1 MTMDRVVQRVN
12 TIADGSTPERDKAMP
27 YLVAIL
33 DTEIAALI
41 RRDRN
46 GESGLLRSLG
56 YVDIAEAIDS

>member
-1 MTMDRVVQRVN
+1 MDRVVQRVN
-12 TIADGSTPERDKAMP
+12 VIADNGTPEREKMLP

-41 RRDRN
+41 RRDRD

-56 YVDIAEAIDS
+56 YVDIAEALGA